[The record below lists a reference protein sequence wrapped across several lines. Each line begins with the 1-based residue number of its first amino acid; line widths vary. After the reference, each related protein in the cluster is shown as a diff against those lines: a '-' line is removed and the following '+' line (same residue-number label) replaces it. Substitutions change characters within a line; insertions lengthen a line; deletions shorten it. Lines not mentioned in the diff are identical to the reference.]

1 MDYDYG
7 EVVSEKADQDS
18 GALDTMNETLIEMG
32 MEPMTLEEYLEH
44 R

>member
-7 EVVSEKADQDS
+7 EVMLEKADQDS
-18 GALDTMNETLIEMG
+18 GALDAMNETLIKMG